1 MTVKRPVS
9 MAVTGLAA
17 AAAMVSLP
25 MGATAGGIAPTGG
38 AGAAVGAAELPKVN
52 MAAVLKAAQIDPQRP
67 DQTLTDGSAKH
78 VRKVERELADRG
90 VLDQRYVD
98 GHYGTATLDAYSA
111 FQRSLGYEGLAA
123 NGIPGH
129 RSLTAL
135 GDHAFDVT
143 HIVRPGART
152 TLDGAT
158 FNRRT
163 KDMLLEA
170 QRLTGVTFD
179 VEQGSYNPG
188 GDPTSAGTHD
198 GGGAVDLYVDGM
210 SPLKRTQVV
219 RAMRKVGFAAW
230 YRTPAQGDWGPHI
243 HAVALADPDLSEPA
257 RAQTGDYYLGKNGL
271 ANDRPDDGP
280 EVTPIR
286 TWEGYQ
292 RTQ

>member
-1 MTVKRPVS
+1 MKAKRPVS
-9 MAVTGLAA
+9 TAVTGLAA
-17 AAAMVSLP
+17 AAVLASLP
-25 MGATAGGIAPTGG
+25 IGTAAGDPARAGGT
-38 AGAAVGAAELPKVN
+38 AEPAKVN

-67 DQTLTDGSAKH
+67 DQTPTDGAAAH
-78 VRKVERELADRG
+78 VTAVEQELADRG
-90 VLDQRYVD
+90 VLDRRFVD
-98 GHYGTATLDAYSA
+98 GHYGTSTLETYKA

-135 GDHAFDVT
+135 GDRTFDVT
-143 HIVRPGART
+143 GVVRPGQRVT
-152 TLDGAT
+152 HDGAT
-158 FNRRT
+158 FNERT
-163 KDMLLEA
+163 KAMLLES
-170 QRLTGVTFD
+170 QRLSGVTFD

-210 SPLKRTQVV
+210 SRKERTEVV
-219 RAMRKVGFAAW
+219 REMRKVGFAAW
-230 YRTPAQGDWGPHI
+230 YRSPEQGDWGPHI

-271 ANDRPDDGP
+271 ADDRPDDGP
-280 EVTPIR
+280 KVEPIR

-292 RTQ
+292 RTR

>member
-1 MTVKRPVS
+1 MTAKRPAS
-9 MAVTGLAA
+9 TALTGLAA
-17 AAAMVSLP
+17 AAMVAALP
-25 MGATAGGIAPTGG
+25 MCAAADTTVGS
-38 AGAAVGAAELPKVN
+38 GAASGAAAAAKVN

-67 DQTLTDGSAKH
+67 DQTLTDGAAKH
-78 VRKVERELADRG
+78 VRKVERELAERG
-90 VLDQRYVD
+90 VLEQRYVD

-123 NGIPGH
+123 NGIPGE

-135 GDHAFDVT
+135 GDGAFDVT
-143 HIVRPGART
+143 DVVRPGKRVK
-152 TLDGAT
+152 LDGAT
-158 FNRRT
+158 FNQRT
-163 KDMLLEA
+163 KAMLLEA
-170 QRLTGVTFD
+170 QRLTDVTFD

-210 SPLKRTQVV
+210 SPGKRTEVV

-230 YRTPAQGDWGPHI
+230 HRTPAQGDWGPHI
-243 HAVALADPDLSEPA
+243 HAVALADPDQSEPA

-280 EVTPIR
+280 EVKPIR